1 NKLLSMTP
9 IFFATQSDLRKWFEK
24 NHDKEKELWLGFYK
38 TSSGKQSVTWLE
50 SVDQSLCFGWIDGVR
65 KSLGR
70 DSYVIRFTPRKAKS
84 IWSAINIKKIKELTK
99 LGLMRQAGI
108 DAFNKRDEKKSR
120 VYSFEQKNIKLDKD
134 FEKKFRQNKQAWK
147 FFQSQPPSYQKP
159 SIWWVISAKN
169 ETTKQKRLN
178 TLIKDSE
185 AGQKIARLRP
195 YPRTK

>member
-1 NKLLSMTP
+1 MTP

-38 TSSGKQSVTWLE
+38 TSSGKQSVTWSE

-65 KSLGR
+65 KSLGKG
-70 DSYVIRFTPRKAKS
+70 SYVIRFTQRKPHS

-99 LGLMRQAGI
+99 LGLMHQAGI
-108 DAFNKRDEKKSR
+108 DVFNKRDEKKSR
-120 VYSFEQKNIKLDKD
+120 VYSFEQKNIQLDKD

-159 SIWWVISAKN
+159 SIWWVISAKQ

>member
-1 NKLLSMTP
+1 MTP

-38 TSSGKQSVTWLE
+38 TSSGKQSVTWSE

-65 KSLGR
+65 KSLGKG
-70 DSYVIRFTPRKAKS
+70 SYVIRFTQRKPHS

-99 LGLMRQAGI
+99 LGLMHQAGI
-108 DAFNKRDEKKSR
+108 DVFNKRDEKKSR
-120 VYSFEQKNIKLDKD
+120 VYSFEQKNIQLDKD

-159 SIWWVISAKN
+159 SIWWVISAKQ
-169 ETTKQKRLN
+169 ESTRQKRLDI
-178 TLIKDSE
+178 LIKDSE
-185 AGQKIARLRP
+185 NEQRIAHLRP
-195 YPRTK
+195 YPKAK